1 MLNGGQAAG
10 RAVALIPISQI
21 GEFPTYRIHFSV
33 VASWQVSGRR
43 PAMLGTTWSLSML
56 AMAISVA
63 ASPLVFGQDAKRNA
77 TDLATAAPSV
87 VANRSADIPRRVLT
101 LDQDDWGR
109 PVALEG
115 YSHLRR
121 RLMEGLEGR
130 AIVSGES
137 LDLARFNQPGY
148 LDELRVWLGRKYA
161 KFKPEVIVA
170 FGEECLTFA
179 SRLRAE
185 LWPETPIV
193 FAAIPPERFRELR
206 LPPNCT
212 GVIHNDFHLSET
224 LAIARQLF
232 PGSHRVAFVAGDVR
246 REPFNQAPYKEFLSL
261 SQEWERIDLTGL
273 PMAEL
278 RQKIASLPDQTI
290 IYYSAVFVDGDG
302 KIWGGPQA
310 LREVESHAARPIFCN
325 LDTFVGQ
332 GALGGKTLSMERFA
346 SDVALLTLRTMAEGS
361 ASRIPLEY
369 RDASR
374 PVFDDR
380 LLHKFGVS
388 RQQLPA
394 AAELR
399 FRVPS
404 LWEDY
409 RVELRLAA
417 VVFAVQSLTLSWL
430 VVSLWRRQYAER
442 SLRRTNQYLEMAAE
456 SAEVN
461 VWEWDIERNWVS
473 TSDRLR
479 RLFPVADGQRL
490 GIEQFTERTHPEDAA
505 LWHEALIAPPPNCS
519 GFDLSCRFVLA
530 NGEVRWLDFRG
541 LFELRDGS
549 DERLRAR
556 GVVTDVTRRTQ
567 AEMEL
572 ATRRENAA
580 QFTRASTLG
589 EMAASIAHELGQ
601 PLTAIRNFAEAAT
614 MLLADPAP
622 QIEKARKAVT
632 HIQHDGQ
639 RAADILVKIR
649 SLFQRRTL
657 ETEVISAKEFFQG
670 VGQLMRPVAE
680 QHQTRLSLQL
690 SPTIATIVADRVC
703 LQQAI
708 VNLLVNA
715 IDASRDLPLAHRVV
729 ALEAH
734 EDGSGGAVIEVHDNG
749 PGIAAENLAKVFT
762 PFYSTKPQGLGLG
775 LPLVRS
781 IAEAHG
787 GRIRAVSNPPEGT
800 TFILELPAPTP

>member
-1 MLNGGQAAG
+1 MKWLIGPKLDSTAIFWTVVDCVESAWSRTPWLSWML
-10 RAVALIPISQI
+10 AVAIIFAVS
-21 GEFPTYRIHFSV
+21 SKV
-33 VASWQVSGRR
+33 V
-43 PAMLGTTWSLSML
+43 
-56 AMAISVA
+56 
-63 ASPLVFGQDAKRNA
+63 GQEAKRNPIDA
-77 TDLATAAPSV
+77 SKDQSTDLANRTV
-87 VANRSADIPRRVLT
+87 DVARRVLT

-115 YSHLRR
+115 YGHLRR
-121 RLMEGLEGR
+121 KLMEGLEGR

-148 LDELRVWLGRKYA
+148 LDELSAWLGRKYA
-161 KFKPEVIVA
+161 RFKPEVIVA
-170 FGEECLTFA
+170 FGEECLAFA
-179 SRLRAE
+179 TRLRTE
-185 LWPETPIV
+185 MWPEIPIV

-212 GVIHNDFHLSET
+212 GVVHNDFHLSET
-224 LAIARQLF
+224 LAIARELF
-232 PGSHRVAFVAGDVR
+232 PETRRVAFVAGDIR
-246 REPFNQAPYKEFLSL
+246 REPFNQAPYKEFLAL
-261 SQEWERIDLTGL
+261 PGEWERIDLTGL
-273 PMAEL
+273 PMAQL
-278 RQKIASLPDQTI
+278 RQRIASLPDQTVV
-290 IYYSAVFVDGDG
+290 YYSAVFVDGEG

-310 LREVESHAARPIFCN
+310 LREVAAHSTRPIFCN

-346 SDVALLTLRTMAEGS
+346 SDVAMLTLRTMAAGS
-361 ASRIPLEY
+361 ASGVPLEY

-380 LLHKFGVS
+380 LLHRFGVY
-388 RQQLPA
+388 RRQLPA
-394 AAELR
+394 ASELR
-399 FRVPS
+399 FRLPS

-409 RVELRLAA
+409 RVELMLAA
-417 VVFAVQSLTLSWL
+417 VVFAVQSGTLSWL
-430 VVSLWRRQYAER
+430 VVSLWRRHRAEQ
-442 SLRRTNQYLEMAAE
+442 SLRRTNQYLALAAE
-456 SAEVN
+456 SADVN
-461 VWEWDIERNWVS
+461 VWEWDIEHNRVS
-473 TSDRLR
+473 TSDRLWS
-479 RLFPVADGQRL
+479 LFAVAAGEPSS
-490 GIEQFTERTHPEDAA
+490 IERFTERTHPEDAA
-505 LWHEALIAPPPNCS
+505 LWHDALIAPPSNCS
-519 GFDLSCRFVLA
+519 SFDLSCRFVLSG
-530 NGEVRWLDFRG
+530 GEVRWLDFRG
-541 LFELRDGS
+541 LFEFRDGS

-556 GVVTDVTRRTQ
+556 GVVTDVTRRAQ
-567 AEMEL
+567 AELEL

-580 QFTRASTLG
+580 RFTRASTLG
-589 EMAASIAHELGQ
+589 EMAASVAHELGQ

-614 MLLADPAP
+614 MLLAGSSP
-622 QIEKARKAVT
+622 QVEKARKAVA

-649 SLFQRRTL
+649 GLFQRRPL
-657 ETEVISAKEFFQG
+657 EMEEIPAKEFFQG
-670 VGQLMRPVAE
+670 VGQLMRAVAE
-680 QHQTRLSLQL
+680 QHQTRLSFQL
-690 SPTIATIVADRVC
+690 SPMLATIVADRVC

-762 PFYSTKPQGLGLG
+762 PFYTTKPQGLGLG